1 METRSES
8 ASNAVCSNS
17 RRGHLVAAHRAI
29 SLFPA
34 EDSELCILNGR
45 AWVTLNLPQVAGG
58 LGDIVLQTG
67 ETLRVPAG
75 THAVMEP
82 WASGDALR
90 FDWCVVPANEAAFGH
105 GPQRFSREVAQPS
118 RELAHALGQ
127 VAVAF
132 TRLLRGLLGY
142 SEYLVAG
149 RGRVLSRFE
158 SNPP

>member
-1 METRSES
+1 MQTRSES
-8 ASNAVCSNS
+8 ASNSI

-34 EDSELCILNGR
+34 EDSCLTINQGR
-45 AWVTLNLPQVAGG
+45 AWVTLNLPQVVAG
-58 LGDIVLQTG
+58 LDDLVLKAG

-75 THAVMEP
+75 THLVMEP

-90 FDWCVVPANEAAFGH
+90 FDWCVLPVPEPSG
-105 GPQRFSREVAQPS
+105 RFAREVARPT
-118 RELAHALGQ
+118 RELGMALGQ

-132 TRLLRGLLGY
+132 ARLLRGVLGY
-142 SEYLVAG
+142 GEFLVAG

-158 SNPP
+158 SNQP